1 MQLLQENADLL
12 RAKNLLQV
20 SKNYTRTNQNK
31 YCANFFSFKYFNLQA
46 KLDAD
51 GAPKPKREDLLRTEN
66 SIFEAKISDLEAI
79 LNGQDV
85 DLTLVEEKKQL
96 QQLNVGLA
104 EKIATMKEKE
114 GTILA
119 KLQDAKDQS
128 ELLEFRV
135 LELEEEQE
143 KVKWEKELFKEV

>member
-1 MQLLQENADLL
+1 MADPGD
-12 RAKNLLQV
+12 
-20 SKNYTRTNQNK
+20 
-31 YCANFFSFKYFNLQA
+31 
-46 KLDAD
+46 DA
-51 GAPKPKREDLLRTEN
+51 GTQHPKISSSKREDLLRNEN
-66 SIFEAKISDLEAI
+66 SIFEAKISDLEAM
-79 LNGQDV
+79 LAGQDV

-104 EKIATMKEKE
+104 EKIASMKEKE
-114 GTILA
+114 AQILA

-143 KVKWEKELFKEV
+143 KV